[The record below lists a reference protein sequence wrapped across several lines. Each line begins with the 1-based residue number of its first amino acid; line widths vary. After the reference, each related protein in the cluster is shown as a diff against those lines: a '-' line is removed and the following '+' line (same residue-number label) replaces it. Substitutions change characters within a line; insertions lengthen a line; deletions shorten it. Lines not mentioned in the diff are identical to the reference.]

1 MTRLFTPFGNQAV
14 ILTPPR
20 KNLSHRCYRMAVF
33 LFEQLT
39 QFSYLV
45 LIKQNEMFDFSFLSL
60 HLAIYYLGV
69 YLIFFELPNLQQHNS
84 DMLSGISKRK
94 TKKLQE

>member
-1 MTRLFTPFGNQAV
+1 
-14 ILTPPR
+14 
-20 KNLSHRCYRMAVF
+20 MAVF